1 MPAGRPRAPKS
12 EHAVWALLFMSRA
25 SQEHL
30 KTFFREGLGIGD
42 AYIEPNIHLTVYHAR
57 RKLPGITPACERVS
71 IIVEPAFWRFMT
83 MAPGGENPRPD
94 IDAGRSKIGLRIQ
107 RKSAAY
113 SQILGLRSRFYAP
126 EASILAPERSPSAER
141 RNAFG
146 ARHYQPHITVL
157 KGRSGIDPDL
167 SKAGV
172 QLRASVPPLE
182 FDQFVVRCLSAD
194 PAWGQARAL
203 R

>member
-1 MPAGRPRAPKS
+1 MPIGRPRAPKS

-25 SQEHL
+25 SQDHL
-30 KTFFREGLGIGD
+30 KAFFRENLGID
-42 AYIEPNIHLTVYHAR
+42 EAYIEPNIHLTVYHAR
-57 RKLPGITPACERVS
+57 RKLPGIAPARERVS
-71 IIVEPAFWRFMT
+71 VIVEPASWRFMT

-94 IDAGRSKIGLRIQ
+94 IDARRTKIGLRIQ
-107 RKSAAY
+107 RKSDACV
-113 SQILGLRSRFYAP
+113 QIHLLRSRFYAP
-126 EASILAPERSPSAER
+126 EARILAPERSPSAKR

-146 ARHYQPHITVL
+146 ARYYQPHITVL
-157 KGRSGIDPDL
+157 KSRSGIDPDL

-194 PAWGQARAL
+194 PAAL
-203 R
+203 